1 MVYNTKGCLIPNTN
15 WITLERTILTLW
27 NRRIQANAFSFI
39 EFKFDQ
45 YTCRRRHL
53 KSVVFLQYLISCKIR
68 RLFGKIPKKC
78 IKLHNL
84 LLKKYLT
91 KSKMKNDLLFFKDFR
106 NWLISKPW
114 TSQIKSSQKNIL
126 TLGKMYEKKKRKKEK
141 EKCKNPSFWLCMDFI
156 FTNFSSFSGK

>member
-1 MVYNTKGCLIPNTN
+1 MVYNTKGCLMPNTN

-27 NRRIQANAFSFI
+27 NRRIQTNAFSFI

-45 YTCRRRHL
+45 YAWRRRHI
-53 KSVVFLQYLISCKIR
+53 KSVMFLQYLISCKIR

-106 NWLISKPW
+106 NWLISKPS
-114 TSQIKSSQKNIL
+114 TSQIKSSQKNIYVRRWAKC
-126 TLGKMYEKKKRKKEK
+126 TDKKKRKRK
-141 EKCKNPSFWLCMDFI
+141 M
-156 FTNFSSFSGK
+156 